1 MATIFFTAGTKSG
14 TGKSTAAR
22 FLITYL
28 KEKGLNPLLLE
39 MNDESTAM
47 SRYFPEAQ
55 KIKINKMSANDVLI
69 ERVTKDGSKLIVA
82 DLKAGTGRETLQ
94 WWMNI
99 PFNELPDV
107 KFICVAS
114 ATSSPDSVQSVLNWV
129 AELKDSVSYVICRNC
144 KDGDVFPDYD
154 KSGQAIRFRVEYR
167 PIEVLIPRLDEEYM
181 TELERLNLTVSDVLC
196 ANGQQR
202 GNENILGKTLS
213 RFMVKARLRNYQR
226 KIYEQFEPV
235 LKLLR

>member
-1 MATIFFTAGTKSG
+1 MTNGYT
-14 TGKSTAAR
+14 
-22 FLITYL
+22 L
-28 KEKGLNPLLLE
+28 K
-39 MNDESTAM
+39 
-47 SRYFPEAQ
+47 
-55 KIKINKMSANDVLI
+55 
-69 ERVTKDGSKLIVA
+69 
-82 DLKAGTGRETLQ
+82 
-94 WWMNI
+94 WWMSI